1 MSQFANNIEKFAFLK
16 ADWPMVEVS
25 ADGNTIYMGRPS
37 RPDAVESDK
46 SWFIKRVVMKTDD
59 SGNQIYETMCSDNHA
74 TWENRHSLKYQYC

>member
-46 SWFIKRVVMKTDD
+46 CWLIKKVVITEKPDA
-59 SGNQIYETMCSDNHA
+59 QIIQTTVSDNNVA
-74 TWENRHSLKYQYC
+74 WVDRHSLTYKYC